1 MADKELSLEELL
13 AQHEALALK
22 IAEIKSS
29 KKAEV
34 IESIKSQIKAYDITV
49 TDLFEWQ
56 QTEVP
61 KRGRKPG
68 GEASGG
74 STKEKLPPKYRN
86 PANYNETYAGRGKPP
101 SWYTTYKENNGGDVS
116 RLLIENQK

>member
-1 MADKELSLEELL
+1 MADKELTLEELL
-13 AQHEALALK
+13 AQHEALAAK

-34 IESIKSQIKAYDITV
+34 IESIKAQIKAYDIAV
-49 TDLFEWQ
+49 NELYEWQ
-56 QTEVP
+56 QEAP

-74 STKEKLPPKYRN
+74 STKEKLPPKYRSSVD
-86 PANYNETYAGRGKPP
+86 PSLTWSGRGKHPA
-101 SWYTTYKENNGGDVS
+101 WIKVFVDNGGNLDDW
-116 RLLIENQK
+116 LIKD

>member
-1 MADKELSLEELL
+1 MAEKELSLEELL
-13 AQHEALALK
+13 AQHEALAAK

-34 IESIKSQIKAYDITV
+34 IEAIKAQIKAYDIVV
-49 TDLFEWQ
+49 TELFDWQ
-56 QTEVP
+56 QEP
-61 KRGRKPG
+61 QKRGRKPS
-68 GEASGG
+68 GEAAG
-74 STKEKLPPKYRN
+74 TKEKLPPKYRN

-101 SWYTTYKENNGGDVS
+101 VWYTTYKENNGGDVS